1 MNSHLNEDD
10 LVLHYYGELDGN
22 ASARAQQHLGIC
34 ADCRRSHTRLQ
45 RVMAAV
51 DAMPD
56 PVLPDG
62 YERIVWAR
70 LQPDLSSPS
79 GGWRAW
85 LSFSP
90 ARLAWMAAILVLVSG
105 AFFAGRMTKPQTAAT
120 QVVSSDQ
127 VREQVLL
134 AALGEHLDRSQTM
147 LIDLVTADGDGMV
160 DVSTERD
167 RATDLVAANRLY
179 RQSAAASGE
188 AGVTELLDQL
198 EELLVELAASPD
210 KLSSEEID
218 SVRKRIDSN
227 GLLFKVRVL
236 SSTVRERQKQQIRT
250 RTGQSS

>member
-1 MNSHLNEDD
+1 
-10 LVLHYYGELDGN
+10 
-22 ASARAQQHLGIC
+22 
-34 ADCRRSHTRLQ
+34 
-45 RVMAAV
+45 MAAV
-51 DAMPD
+51 DTMPE

-62 YERIVWAR
+62 YERVVWAR
-70 LQPDLSSPS
+70 LQPHLASPA
-79 GGWRAW
+79 GWRAW

-90 ARLAWMAAILVLVSG
+90 ARFAWVAAIVVLVSA
-105 AFFAGRMTKPQTAAT
+105 AFFAGRMTQSRNLAT
-120 QVVSSDQ
+120 QIASADQ

-134 AALGEHLDRSQTM
+134 AALSEHLERSQTM
-147 LIDLVTADGDGMV
+147 LIDLVTADGDGAV
-160 DVSTERD
+160 DVSAERD

-188 AGVTELLDQL
+188 AGVIELLDQL

-210 KLSSEEID
+210 KLSSEDLD

>member
-1 MNSHLNEDD
+1 MTDHLNEDD
-10 LVLHYYGELDGN
+10 LVLHYYGELDG
-22 ASARAQQHLGIC
+22 AESARARQHLGTC
-34 ADCRRSHTRLQ
+34 AECRHVHAKLQ
-45 RVMAAV
+45 RVLAAV
-51 DAMPD
+51 DTMPE

-62 YERIVWAR
+62 YERTVWAR
-70 LQPDLSSPS
+70 LQPQLDSPA
-79 GGWRAW
+79 GWRAW

-90 ARLAWMAAILVLVSG
+90 ARLAWVAAVLVLVGG
-105 AFFAGRMTKPQTAAT
+105 AFFAGRMTQTRNAAT
-120 QVVSSDQ
+120 QIASADQ

-134 AALGEHLDRSQTM
+134 AALGEHLERSQTM

-160 DVSTERD
+160 DVSTERE

-188 AGVTELLDQL
+188 AGVIELLDQL

-210 KLSSEEID
+210 KLSSEELD

>member
-1 MNSHLNEDD
+1 MSDHLNEEN
-10 LVLHYYGELDGN
+10 LVLHYYGELDG
-22 ASARAQQHLGIC
+22 AESARVQQHLGSC
-34 ADCRRSHTRLQ
+34 AECRRAHTRLQ

-51 DAMPD
+51 DTMPE
-56 PVLPDG
+56 PVLADG
-62 YERIVWAR
+62 YERVVWAR
-70 LQPDLSSPS
+70 LQPHLASPA
-79 GGWRAW
+79 GWRAW

-90 ARLAWMAAILVLVSG
+90 ARFAWLAAIVVLVSA
-105 AFFAGRMTKPQTAAT
+105 AFFAGRMTQSRNVAT
-120 QVVSSDQ
+120 QIASADQ

-134 AALGEHLDRSQTM
+134 AALSEHLERSQTM
-147 LIDLVTADGDGMV
+147 LIDLVTAEGDGSV
-160 DVSTERD
+160 DMSAERD

-179 RQSAAASGE
+179 RQSAVASGE
-188 AGVTELLDQL
+188 TSVIELLDQL

-210 KLSSEEID
+210 KLSSEDLD